1 MEKYKKERMMV
12 VINGEKLD
20 IDGMILLTYLEE
32 NNYPLERIAVE
43 INEEIVPKSQYDT
56 VVLNDGDTVEVV
68 SFVGGG

>member
-1 MEKYKKERMMV
+1 M
-12 VINGEKLD
+12 
-20 IDGMILLTYLEE
+20 TYLEE

>member
-20 IDGMILLTYLEE
+20 IDGMYLLTYLEE

>member
-1 MEKYKKERMMV
+1 MV

-20 IDGMILLTYLEE
+20 IDGMYLLTYLEE

>member
-1 MEKYKKERMMV
+1 MV

-20 IDGMILLTYLEE
+20 IDGMYLLTYLQE

>member
-20 IDGMILLTYLEE
+20 IDGMLLLTYLEE

>member
-1 MEKYKKERMMV
+1 MV

-20 IDGMILLTYLEE
+20 IDGMILLTYLQE

>member
-1 MEKYKKERMMV
+1 MV

>member
-1 MEKYKKERMMV
+1 MV

-20 IDGMILLTYLEE
+20 IDGMLLLTYLEA

>member
-1 MEKYKKERMMV
+1 MV

-20 IDGMILLTYLEE
+20 IDGMLLLTYLEE

>member
-1 MEKYKKERMMV
+1 MV

-20 IDGMILLTYLEE
+20 IDGMHLLTYLEE
-32 NNYPLERIAVE
+32 NDYPLERIAVE
-43 INEEIVPKSQYDT
+43 INEEIVPKKQYDT